1 MFVLELRKLYAQLWF
16 VQSPVFHNDA
26 VNQKYARSFEMP
38 AFSKTLL
45 MSAGLL
51 SVMAL
56 TACAAATPSIVEHSA
71 ATKSLPP
78 CPDSPNCVSTQAQRE
93 DVQHSIEPLAYTG
106 SASDAHQRLLSVIAS
121 MPRTKIVTDE
131 ETYIHATFTSLI
143 FRFVD
148 DVQFVIDD
156 ESKTIH
162 FRSASRVGHGDM
174 GVNRKRM
181 EEFHKRFQQQ

>member
-1 MFVLELRKLYAQLWF
+1 MF
-16 VQSPVFHNDA
+16 
-26 VNQKYARSFEMP
+26 

-51 SVMAL
+51 SAMAL
-56 TACAAATPSIVEHSA
+56 TACAAATPAVVEQSA
-71 ATKSLPP
+71 VTRTLPP
-78 CPDSPNCVSTQAQRE
+78 CPDSPNCVSTQALRE
-93 DVQHSIEPLAYTG
+93 DAQHYIEPITYTG
-106 SASDAHQRLLSVIAS
+106 SAADARRRLLDVIAA

-156 ESKTIH
+156 ATKTIH
-162 FRSASRVGHGDM
+162 FRSASRVGYGDM

-181 EEFHKRFQQQ
+181 EEIRTRFNQAASA

>member
-1 MFVLELRKLYAQLWF
+1 MF
-16 VQSPVFHNDA
+16 
-26 VNQKYARSFEMP
+26 

-51 SVMAL
+51 SAMAL
-56 TACAAATPSIVEHSA
+56 TACAAATPAVVEQSA
-71 ATKSLPP
+71 VTRTLPP
-78 CPDSPNCVSTQAQRE
+78 CPDSPNCVSTQALRE
-93 DVQHSIEPLAYTG
+93 DAQHYIEPITYTG
-106 SASDAHQRLLSVIAS
+106 SAADARRRLLDVIAA

-156 ESKTIH
+156 ATKTIH
-162 FRSASRVGHGDM
+162 FRSASRIGRGDL

-181 EEFHKRFQQQ
+181 EEIRTRFNQAAAA

>member
-1 MFVLELRKLYAQLWF
+1 M
-16 VQSPVFHNDA
+16 S
-26 VNQKYARSFEMP
+26 

-51 SVMAL
+51 SAMAL
-56 TACAAATPSIVEHSA
+56 TACAVVTPAIVERSA
-71 ATKSLPP
+71 IAKTLPP
-78 CPDSPNCVSTQAQRE
+78 CPDSPNCVSTQALRE
-93 DVQHSIEPLAYTG
+93 DAQHYIEPITYTG
-106 SASDAHQRLLSVIAS
+106 SAADARQRLLDVIAAMS
-121 MPRTKIVTDE
+121 RTKIVTNE

-156 ESKTIH
+156 ETKTIH
-162 FRSASRVGHGDM
+162 FRSASRVGYGDM

-181 EEFHKRFQQQ
+181 EEVSKRFQQQ